1 MFETVA
7 NVGGLD
13 VQLIY
18 FRGWGECKAS
28 KWVSDARQLRSIM
41 TGLLCKSGH
50 TQIRRVLDHVRKE
63 NQREPV
69 NAVVFV
75 GDACEETPADLYDSC
90 PDVPLFVFQEGEDE
104 AVREVFA
111 QIAKLTKG
119 AHAEFNANSAVSL
132 AELLKAVA
140 AFATGGVKALTDQ
153 NSAAARLLLTQIRKR
168 SMHIIGADER
178 LREQRG
184 AKILIVG
191 PWGVGKTY
199 LLRTTALERAL
210 FLDIEA
216 GDLSVLGRHDP
227 TGRLEGDARHRCAHW
242 RAE

>member
-1 MFETVA
+1 MGSPVTTATTGTLSSGFGAFLDKIERRGRLIFALDATASRQATWDQASHLQAQMFETVA

-41 TGLLCKSGH
+41 TGLMCKSGH
-50 TQIRRVLDHVRKE
+50 TQIRRVLDHVRRE

-90 PDVPLFVFQEGEDE
+90 PDIPLFMFQENEDE
-104 AVREVFA
+104 AVRDVFA

-119 AHAEFNANSAVSL
+119 AHVAFNSNSVVTL

-140 AFATGGVKALTDQ
+140 TFATGGVEALADQ
-153 NSAAARLLLTQIRKR
+153 NSDAARLLLTQVRK
-168 SMHIIGADER
+168 
-178 LREQRG
+178 
-184 AKILIVG
+184 
-191 PWGVGKTY
+191 
-199 LLRTTALERAL
+199 
-210 FLDIEA
+210 
-216 GDLSVLGRHDP
+216 
-227 TGRLEGDARHRCAHW
+227 
-242 RAE
+242 